1 MQSLEQQYAAEI
13 YEQISQYPGNLSE
26 DAPDRKRYGSMAHK
40 LPILVRQAGLVQALA
55 FVESRNKE
63 PYNKLLD
70 HLAQTVGEGSADS
83 LLGRSRR
90 ADLAEYIYLTERTM
104 LALKWYKR
112 FAQSV
117 LKIEATEDEG
127 GGEA

>member
-63 PYNKLLD
+63 PYEQ
-70 HLAQTVGEGSADS
+70 AS
-83 LLGRSRR
+83 
-90 ADLAEYIYLTERTM
+90 
-104 LALKWYKR
+104 
-112 FAQSV
+112 
-117 LKIEATEDEG
+117 
-127 GGEA
+127 